1 MLLLGVLFIPG
12 VSRTVNG
19 SMRWIYFGFFS
30 VQPSEIVKMS
40 LIVYIA
46 GYMVRRNYQLHAQFS
61 GFLVPMVVLGFVAT
75 LLLLEPD
82 FGSVIVITSAVLGM
96 LFLGG
101 VKFTRFL
108 LLLPLV
114 IGVLSALAVSSS
126 YRVQRFIS
134 FRNPWADQYD
144 TGYQLVQ
151 SLIAFG
157 RGAWFGTGLGGSI
170 QKLLYLPES
179 HTDFI
184 FAVIAEELGLI
195 GAVAVIALYIIFA
208 FRGLE
213 IGRRADQQQQN
224 FGAYLAYGITLLVG
238 LQVVINIGVSIGLL
252 PTKGLTLPFI
262 SYGGSS
268 IIMICIAVGVLFR
281 IDFESRVVK
290 TP

>member
-1 MLLLGVLFIPG
+1 M
-12 VSRTVNG
+12 
-19 SMRWIYFGFFS
+19 Y
-30 VQPSEIVKMS
+30 
-40 LIVYIA
+40 VYIK
-46 GYMVRRNYQLHAQFS
+46 Y
-61 GFLVPMVVLGFVAT
+61 
-75 LLLLEPD
+75 
-82 FGSVIVITSAVLGM
+82 
-96 LFLGG
+96 LF
-101 VKFTRFL
+101 
-108 LLLPLV
+108 
-114 IGVLSALAVSSS
+114 
-126 YRVQRFIS
+126 
-134 FRNPWADQYD
+134 
-144 TGYQLVQ
+144 
-151 SLIAFG
+151 
-157 RGAWFGTGLGGSI
+157 

-213 IGRRADQQQQN
+213 IGRRAEQQQQN
-224 FGAYLAYGITLLVG
+224 FGAYLEYGITLLVG